1 MKILI
6 ITDKYVYDPRTLK
19 ALRRLEGIYS
29 IEKPLREVL
38 TAHGHTLDVFYFDD
52 AIHSHGLEAARKKV
66 WDYVQESKPDVCI
79 PVGFDEY
86 IYGKEFL
93 QKMRDQK
100 FTQFIYFGEDDA
112 WTWARQGRH
121 LGQYFQWVVTYDG
134 RAVAKYKS
142 VGCHNVAHHQPGIEL
157 EIFRK
162 LEGRPKN
169 IDVSFMGLWSKPRER
184 LINYLRAA
192 GINVLVRGRGWPEG
206 HIESDEEMIDIINR
220 SKICLS
226 LNTPAFYF
234 GWRPIASLFFRR
246 ARLGEGGFRVK
257 LDIWNFFGN
266 LRLWL
271 DKRNAQVKSRHFDV
285 PACGTMEMTQD
296 ADDLK
301 DYYKLGEEIVV
312 YKDNKD
318 LVEKIK
324 YYLAHPEEREAI
336 AGRGYE
342 RTIREHSKKKRFED
356 IFGMIGKPL

>member
-1 MKILI
+1 MKILL
-6 ITDKYVYDPRTLK
+6 ITNKYVYNPRTLSV
-19 ALRRLEGIYS
+19 LRRADGIYS
-29 IEKPLREVL
+29 MEDSLRETL
-38 TAHGHTLDVFYFDD
+38 GARGHSMDVFYIDE
-52 AIHSHGLEAARKKV
+52 AVSSHGLDAARKEL
-66 WDYVQESKPDVCI
+66 WDHICKTVPDVCI
-79 PVGFDEY
+79 PIAVDEY
-86 IYGKEFL
+86 IYGKELFR
-93 QKMRDQK
+93 KMRDQN
-100 FTQFIYFGEDDA
+100 FTQFVYLGEDDA

-121 LGQYFQWVVTYDG
+121 LGKYFQWIVTYDG

-142 VGCHNVAHHQPGIEL
+142 MGCRNVAHHQPGIDIS
-157 EIFRK
+157 IFRK
-162 LEGRPKN
+162 LQGRPKN
-169 IDVSFMGLWSKPRER
+169 IDVSFIGLWSKPREKV
-184 LINYLRAA
+184 IQYLRAA
-192 GINVLVRGRGWPEG
+192 GVDVFVRGRGWPEG
-206 HIESDEEMIDIINR
+206 PIESDEGMVDIINR

-246 ARLGEGGFRVK
+246 ASLGEGGFRVK

-285 PACGTMEMTQD
+285 PACGTMEMTKD
-296 ADDLK
+296 ADDLR

-336 AGRGYE
+336 AKRGYE
-342 RTIREHSKKKRFED
+342 RTIREHSKKKRYED
-356 IFGMIGKPL
+356 IFRMIGKPL